1 MTIKQLADDLGV
13 EKHIVKYLHKQ
24 LPPNWSIMVN
34 GRVLLSDAAVDAIR
48 RKLSGGELISD
59 IPVPPYNAYSPDG
72 WRKYDFQADNPSG
85 ESTLS
90 PETPD
95 NPSGEF
101 TESPE
106 NTEQYSENCKDYE
119 TISTDFSANNRTKS
133 GESENRRKP
142 EKASESTLAL
152 FSLYKAAYDAQLAT
166 IKEQMADKNAEIDYL
181 KHQIAVKDSQID
193 AQAATIKETIASAD
207 ERLSATQAANAEQL
221 SRMQDT
227 VDALTKQLADA
238 AERERKLQAT
248 IEQSREVPRRWW
260 QWWKR

>member
-24 LPPNWSIMVN
+24 LPPNWSIMIN
-34 GRVLLSDAAVDAIR
+34 GKVLLSDAAVDAIR

-72 WRKYDFQADNPSG
+72 WRKYDFHADNLSG
-85 ESTLS
+85 ESALS

-95 NPSGEF
+95 NPSGES

-106 NTEQYSENCKDYE
+106 NIEQRSENCKDSE
-119 TISTDFSANNRTKS
+119 TISTDFSANDRTKS

-142 EKASESTLAL
+142 EKISESTLTL

-166 IKEQMADKNAEIDYL
+166 IKEQIADKNAEIDYL
-181 KHQIAVKDSQID
+181 RHQIAAKDSQID
-193 AQAATIKETIASAD
+193 AQAATIKETITSAD
-207 ERLSATQAANAEQL
+207 ERLSAAQAASAEQL
-221 SRMQDT
+221 SRMQGT

-238 AERERKLQAT
+238 AERERQLQAT
-248 IEQSREVPRRWW
+248 IEQSREAPRRWW